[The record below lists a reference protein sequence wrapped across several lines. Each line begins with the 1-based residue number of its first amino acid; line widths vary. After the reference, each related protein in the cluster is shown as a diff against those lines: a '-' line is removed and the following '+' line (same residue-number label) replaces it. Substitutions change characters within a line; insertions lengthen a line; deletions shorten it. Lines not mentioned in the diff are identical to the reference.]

1 MKARTRH
8 IQIASERVIDTYIS
22 ELAAAARLSD
32 YTREAG
38 DGAHAGYAF
47 DALSAPAGGAFVAQ
61 AGRSG
66 RSIKA
71 RTRGAAAPT
80 RVGQV
85 GARPRARTRQHGGL
99 TPEYIVAA

>member
-22 ELAAAARLSD
+22 ELAATARLSD
-32 YTREAG
+32 YAGEAA
-38 DGAHAGYAF
+38 DAQAGYAF
-47 DALSAPAGGAFVAQ
+47 DARTAPADGAFVAQ

-71 RTRGAAAPT
+71 RTRGATAPT
-80 RVGQV
+80 RRGRL
-85 GARPRARTRQHGGL
+85 GARPRARTPQHGSL
-99 TPEYIVAA
+99 APEYIVAA